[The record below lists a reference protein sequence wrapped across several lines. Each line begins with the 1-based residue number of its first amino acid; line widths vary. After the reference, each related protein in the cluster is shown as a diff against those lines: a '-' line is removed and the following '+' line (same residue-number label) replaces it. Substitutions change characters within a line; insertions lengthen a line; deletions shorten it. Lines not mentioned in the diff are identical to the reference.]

1 MILPPLARIRLRL
14 TAPLG
19 TRLVSGT
26 LFGHVCWAL
35 REAEGAASLQGWLAA
50 QDTAPTIFSDGF
62 PEGLLPRPLLAPPPP
77 RIPQGQ
83 ADADAAKAR
92 ARRPWIRA
100 ADLAALRLRLDP
112 VFLADKLVDAPWHGA
127 GAVDAVRVAHGPVDA
142 STGRGRDAA
151 GFVVEEDWSF
161 KIAPWRDVYV
171 RSVETPARLA
181 ALLGAVGE
189 TGYGRSASWGRGRF
203 VVDSI
208 VPAPELD
215 GPDGARWLSLSHG
228 TIDAAMRDARYRL
241 VTHSGRLGAAASGD
255 GTRPW
260 KHAILLAEP
269 GATFAA
275 TGAGPFGTLL
285 AGVHPGAEAV
295 RHDARHVAIRY
306 GEIVHP

>member
-1 MILPPLARIRLRL
+1 VILPPLARIRLRL

-19 TRLVSGT
+19 TPLLSGT

-35 REAEGAASLQGWLAA
+35 REAEGAASLQAWLAA
-50 QDTAPTIFSDGF
+50 QDDAPTILSDGF

-92 ARRPWIRA
+92 GRRPWIRA
-100 ADLAALRLRLDP
+100 TDLAALRLRLDP
-112 VFLADKLVDAPWHGA
+112 VFLADKLVDAPWHDDD
-127 GAVDAVRVAHGPVDA
+127 AVAAVRVAHGPVDSA
-142 STGRGRDAA
+142 SGRGRDAA
-151 GFVVEEDWSF
+151 RFVVEEDWSF
-161 KIAPWRDVYV
+161 GRAPLRDVYV
-171 RSVETPARLA
+171 RSVEAPTRLA
-181 ALLGAVGE
+181 ALLSAVGE

-203 VVDSI
+203 VVDAI
-208 VPAPELD
+208 DAVPELD
-215 GPDGARWLSLSHG
+215 GAEGTRWLSLSHG
-228 TIDAAMRDARYRL
+228 TIDAPMRDARYRL
-241 VTHSGRLGAAASGD
+241 TTHSGRLGAAASGD

-260 KHAILLAEP
+260 KHAILLAAP

-275 TGAGPFGTLL
+275 TGNGPFGTLL

-306 GEIVHP
+306 AEVVHP